1 MRSVVRLPVLSL
13 VLMLALTAC
22 SSIPENAPPTVGKV
36 DLSRYIGVWHEVAA
50 FPAWFQDG
58 CVATRAEYRLRD
70 DGKISV
76 TNSCR
81 DEALDGPARVA
92 TATARLD
99 PAQTDGSRLLVS
111 FFPPFEGWYWILAL
125 DPDYRWSLVGSPDRR
140 YLWILARDPVMDPE
154 TYAAITAKAA
164 ALGFDIVKLQKTIQ
178 PQK

>member
-1 MRSVVRLPVLSL
+1 MRLPILSL
-13 VLMLALTAC
+13 ALMLGLSAC
-22 SSIPENAPPTVGKV
+22 SSVPENAPPTVAGV
-36 DLSRYIGVWHEVAA
+36 DLSRYTGVWHEVAA

-70 DGKISV
+70 DGKIAV

-81 DEALDGPARVA
+81 DKTLDGPERVA
-92 TATARLD
+92 TASARLD
-99 PAQTDGSRLLVS
+99 PRQPDGSRLLVS

-140 YLWILARDPVMDPE
+140 YLWILARNPAMDAS

-164 ALGFDIVKLQKTIQ
+164 ALGFDTSKLQKTIQ
-178 PQK
+178 PL